1 MPAKDPEAIL
11 RLDELIELCKDGHAR
26 FGLAASLAADPRTH
40 EAFACGALKHL
51 QFVHELQAEVREL
64 GGDPDQSAEG
74 VRPLHRNWI
83 ALRAARNAH
92 DPDTALTECENCE
105 DQALLAYADA
115 LARLPQRARA
125 LVRRQELELRL
136 TRALLQALR
145 DALMRGTA

>member
-1 MPAKDPEAIL
+1 MAAEDPEAIL

-26 FGLAASLAADPRTH
+26 FGLAASLAADPRVH

-51 QFVHELQAEVREL
+51 QFVHELQAEVRHL
-64 GGDPDQSAEG
+64 GGDPDLSPDG

-83 ALRAARNAH
+83 ALRAARGAR
-92 DPDTALTECENCE
+92 DADAALAECENCE

-115 LARLPQRARA
+115 LARLPLRARA

-136 TRALLQALR
+136 TRALLHALHE
-145 DALMRGTA
+145 AQVRGTG

>member
-1 MPAKDPEAIL
+1 MAAKNPEAVL

-26 FGLAASLAADPRTH
+26 FGLAASLAADPRRR

-51 QFVHELQAEVREL
+51 QFVHELQAEVRQL
-64 GGDPDQSAEG
+64 GGDPDLSPDG

-83 ALRAARNAH
+83 ALRAARTAH
-92 DPDTALTECENCE
+92 DADAALTECENCE

-115 LARLPQRARA
+115 LARLPLRARA

-145 DALMRGTA
+145 HAQVHGTA

>member
-1 MPAKDPEAIL
+1 MPAEDPEAIL

-26 FGLAASLAADPRTH
+26 FGVAASLAADPRAR

-51 QFVHELQAEVREL
+51 QFVHELQAEVRAL
-64 GGDPDQSAEG
+64 GGDPDLSPDG

-83 ALRAARNAH
+83 ALRAARRAH
-92 DPDTALTECENCE
+92 DADAALNECENCE

-115 LARLPQRARA
+115 LAALPLRARS
-125 LVRRQELELRL
+125 LVRRQELQLRL

-145 DALMRGTA
+145 EAMARVRG

>member
-1 MPAKDPEAIL
+1 MAAKDPEAIL

-26 FGLAASLAADPRTH
+26 FGLAASLAADPRAH

-51 QFVHELQAEVREL
+51 QFVHELQAEVRQL
-64 GGDPDQSAEG
+64 GGDPDLSAEG

-83 ALRAARNAH
+83 ALRAARSKPDA
-92 DPDTALTECENCE
+92 DTALADCENCE
-105 DQALLAYADA
+105 DQALMAYADA
-115 LARLPQRARA
+115 LADLPLRARA

-145 DALMRGTA
+145 NAHVRGTG